1 MKRIEYALATL
12 LLLCSCQEKIDYWM
26 SDAATA
32 TMDRIVGEYALE
44 SAEWSEGRIDLNDDG
59 ISDPDFLTELSTA
72 MGGRELRHLNVDMDE
87 TFAYKVRIVWEC
99 RVAQLYVYPNWR
111 SEVWWEPYSLYEAF
125 EIEADGTFPQ
135 SLTFPGREF
144 EDDMGYK
151 KQLYVFKD
159 IVCEFKDFDVLS
171 IKAETVFYDYSSE
184 SVQRGTVTYFFKC
197 VSGKGK
203 SPVAEPVEVSEIG
216 IQERNCMKTN
226 EDRMIDFVAKSYEE
240 NRFDPKK
247 ALARSQNGSLR
258 RSLSLS
264 KRTVMLK
271 RIAGVAAAAAVGI
284 FLYLSW
290 LTSWTGYA
298 AYDIAQTFTLP
309 DSSSVTLAPGST
321 LRLQKHK
328 DKRLVQMTGKVYFN
342 VRHDDRA
349 PFRVDAGSGF
359 VKVLGTRF
367 QVDSRDPISVS
378 VVSGKVLFSAIRSG
392 EEALILTKGQ
402 SAVLDP
408 AASKPVEITPKHPN
422 PAAWATGE
430 FIYDNTPLPEV
441 LSELSE
447 YYDVTLVAFDA
458 GHSSGES
465 RRLSGEFSTSSLQ
478 EILNLIN
485 SALGTDIQIESQP
498 TR

>member
-1 MKRIEYALATL
+1 
-12 LLLCSCQEKIDYWM
+12 
-26 SDAATA
+26 
-32 TMDRIVGEYALE
+32 
-44 SAEWSEGRIDLNDDG
+44 
-59 ISDPDFLTELSTA
+59 
-72 MGGRELRHLNVDMDE
+72 
-87 TFAYKVRIVWEC
+87 
-99 RVAQLYVYPNWR
+99 
-111 SEVWWEPYSLYEAF
+111 
-125 EIEADGTFPQ
+125 
-135 SLTFPGREF
+135 
-144 EDDMGYK
+144 
-151 KQLYVFKD
+151 
-159 IVCEFKDFDVLS
+159 
-171 IKAETVFYDYSSE
+171 
-184 SVQRGTVTYFFKC
+184 
-197 VSGKGK
+197 
-203 SPVAEPVEVSEIG
+203 
-216 IQERNCMKTN
+216 MKTN

-247 ALARSQNGSLR
+247 ALARSQNDSLR

-284 FLYLSW
+284 FLYLPW
-290 LTSWTGYA
+290 LTSWTDYA

-430 FIYDNTPLPEV
+430 FIYDNTSLPEV

>member
-1 MKRIEYALATL
+1 
-12 LLLCSCQEKIDYWM
+12 
-26 SDAATA
+26 
-32 TMDRIVGEYALE
+32 
-44 SAEWSEGRIDLNDDG
+44 
-59 ISDPDFLTELSTA
+59 
-72 MGGRELRHLNVDMDE
+72 
-87 TFAYKVRIVWEC
+87 
-99 RVAQLYVYPNWR
+99 
-111 SEVWWEPYSLYEAF
+111 
-125 EIEADGTFPQ
+125 
-135 SLTFPGREF
+135 
-144 EDDMGYK
+144 
-151 KQLYVFKD
+151 
-159 IVCEFKDFDVLS
+159 
-171 IKAETVFYDYSSE
+171 
-184 SVQRGTVTYFFKC
+184 
-197 VSGKGK
+197 
-203 SPVAEPVEVSEIG
+203 
-216 IQERNCMKTN
+216 MKTN

-247 ALARSQNGSLR
+247 ALARSQNDSLR

-290 LTSWTGYA
+290 LTSWTDYA

-367 QVDSRDPISVS
+367 QVDSQDPISVS

>member
-1 MKRIEYALATL
+1 
-12 LLLCSCQEKIDYWM
+12 
-26 SDAATA
+26 
-32 TMDRIVGEYALE
+32 
-44 SAEWSEGRIDLNDDG
+44 
-59 ISDPDFLTELSTA
+59 
-72 MGGRELRHLNVDMDE
+72 
-87 TFAYKVRIVWEC
+87 
-99 RVAQLYVYPNWR
+99 
-111 SEVWWEPYSLYEAF
+111 
-125 EIEADGTFPQ
+125 
-135 SLTFPGREF
+135 
-144 EDDMGYK
+144 
-151 KQLYVFKD
+151 
-159 IVCEFKDFDVLS
+159 
-171 IKAETVFYDYSSE
+171 
-184 SVQRGTVTYFFKC
+184 
-197 VSGKGK
+197 
-203 SPVAEPVEVSEIG
+203 
-216 IQERNCMKTN
+216 MKTK

-290 LTSWTGYA
+290 LTSWTDYA

-392 EEALILTKGQ
+392 EEAMILTKGQ

>member
-1 MKRIEYALATL
+1 
-12 LLLCSCQEKIDYWM
+12 
-26 SDAATA
+26 
-32 TMDRIVGEYALE
+32 
-44 SAEWSEGRIDLNDDG
+44 
-59 ISDPDFLTELSTA
+59 
-72 MGGRELRHLNVDMDE
+72 
-87 TFAYKVRIVWEC
+87 
-99 RVAQLYVYPNWR
+99 
-111 SEVWWEPYSLYEAF
+111 
-125 EIEADGTFPQ
+125 
-135 SLTFPGREF
+135 
-144 EDDMGYK
+144 
-151 KQLYVFKD
+151 
-159 IVCEFKDFDVLS
+159 
-171 IKAETVFYDYSSE
+171 
-184 SVQRGTVTYFFKC
+184 
-197 VSGKGK
+197 
-203 SPVAEPVEVSEIG
+203 
-216 IQERNCMKTN
+216 MKTN

-247 ALARSQNGSLR
+247 ALARSQNGTLH

-290 LTSWTGYA
+290 LTSWTDYA

-447 YYDVTLVAFDA
+447 YYGVTLVAFDA

-465 RRLSGEFSTSSLQ
+465 RSLSGEFSTSSLP

>member
-1 MKRIEYALATL
+1 
-12 LLLCSCQEKIDYWM
+12 
-26 SDAATA
+26 
-32 TMDRIVGEYALE
+32 
-44 SAEWSEGRIDLNDDG
+44 
-59 ISDPDFLTELSTA
+59 
-72 MGGRELRHLNVDMDE
+72 
-87 TFAYKVRIVWEC
+87 
-99 RVAQLYVYPNWR
+99 
-111 SEVWWEPYSLYEAF
+111 
-125 EIEADGTFPQ
+125 
-135 SLTFPGREF
+135 
-144 EDDMGYK
+144 
-151 KQLYVFKD
+151 
-159 IVCEFKDFDVLS
+159 
-171 IKAETVFYDYSSE
+171 
-184 SVQRGTVTYFFKC
+184 
-197 VSGKGK
+197 
-203 SPVAEPVEVSEIG
+203 
-216 IQERNCMKTN
+216 MKTN

-284 FLYLSW
+284 FLYLPW
-290 LTSWTGYA
+290 LTSWTDYA

-367 QVDSRDPISVS
+367 QVDSRDSISVS

-402 SAVLDP
+402 SVVLDP

>member
-1 MKRIEYALATL
+1 
-12 LLLCSCQEKIDYWM
+12 
-26 SDAATA
+26 
-32 TMDRIVGEYALE
+32 
-44 SAEWSEGRIDLNDDG
+44 
-59 ISDPDFLTELSTA
+59 
-72 MGGRELRHLNVDMDE
+72 
-87 TFAYKVRIVWEC
+87 
-99 RVAQLYVYPNWR
+99 
-111 SEVWWEPYSLYEAF
+111 
-125 EIEADGTFPQ
+125 
-135 SLTFPGREF
+135 
-144 EDDMGYK
+144 
-151 KQLYVFKD
+151 
-159 IVCEFKDFDVLS
+159 
-171 IKAETVFYDYSSE
+171 
-184 SVQRGTVTYFFKC
+184 
-197 VSGKGK
+197 
-203 SPVAEPVEVSEIG
+203 
-216 IQERNCMKTN
+216 MKTN

-290 LTSWTGYA
+290 LTSWTDYA

-349 PFRVDAGSGF
+349 PFRVDAGSGS

-465 RRLSGEFSTSSLQ
+465 RSLSGEFSTSSLQ

>member
-1 MKRIEYALATL
+1 
-12 LLLCSCQEKIDYWM
+12 
-26 SDAATA
+26 
-32 TMDRIVGEYALE
+32 
-44 SAEWSEGRIDLNDDG
+44 
-59 ISDPDFLTELSTA
+59 
-72 MGGRELRHLNVDMDE
+72 
-87 TFAYKVRIVWEC
+87 
-99 RVAQLYVYPNWR
+99 
-111 SEVWWEPYSLYEAF
+111 
-125 EIEADGTFPQ
+125 
-135 SLTFPGREF
+135 
-144 EDDMGYK
+144 
-151 KQLYVFKD
+151 
-159 IVCEFKDFDVLS
+159 
-171 IKAETVFYDYSSE
+171 
-184 SVQRGTVTYFFKC
+184 
-197 VSGKGK
+197 
-203 SPVAEPVEVSEIG
+203 
-216 IQERNCMKTN
+216 MKTN

-247 ALARSQNGSLR
+247 ALARSQNDSLR

-349 PFRVDAGSGF
+349 PFRVNAGSGF

-392 EEALILTKGQ
+392 EKALILTKGQ

>member
-1 MKRIEYALATL
+1 
-12 LLLCSCQEKIDYWM
+12 
-26 SDAATA
+26 
-32 TMDRIVGEYALE
+32 
-44 SAEWSEGRIDLNDDG
+44 
-59 ISDPDFLTELSTA
+59 
-72 MGGRELRHLNVDMDE
+72 
-87 TFAYKVRIVWEC
+87 
-99 RVAQLYVYPNWR
+99 
-111 SEVWWEPYSLYEAF
+111 
-125 EIEADGTFPQ
+125 
-135 SLTFPGREF
+135 
-144 EDDMGYK
+144 
-151 KQLYVFKD
+151 
-159 IVCEFKDFDVLS
+159 
-171 IKAETVFYDYSSE
+171 
-184 SVQRGTVTYFFKC
+184 
-197 VSGKGK
+197 
-203 SPVAEPVEVSEIG
+203 
-216 IQERNCMKTN
+216 MKTN

-349 PFRVDAGSGF
+349 PFRVNAGSGF

-392 EEALILTKGQ
+392 EKALILTKGQ

-485 SALGTDIQIESQP
+485 SALGTYIQIESQP

>member
-1 MKRIEYALATL
+1 
-12 LLLCSCQEKIDYWM
+12 
-26 SDAATA
+26 
-32 TMDRIVGEYALE
+32 
-44 SAEWSEGRIDLNDDG
+44 
-59 ISDPDFLTELSTA
+59 
-72 MGGRELRHLNVDMDE
+72 
-87 TFAYKVRIVWEC
+87 
-99 RVAQLYVYPNWR
+99 
-111 SEVWWEPYSLYEAF
+111 
-125 EIEADGTFPQ
+125 
-135 SLTFPGREF
+135 
-144 EDDMGYK
+144 
-151 KQLYVFKD
+151 
-159 IVCEFKDFDVLS
+159 
-171 IKAETVFYDYSSE
+171 
-184 SVQRGTVTYFFKC
+184 
-197 VSGKGK
+197 
-203 SPVAEPVEVSEIG
+203 
-216 IQERNCMKTN
+216 MKTN
-226 EDRMIDFVAKSYEE
+226 EDKMIDFVAKSYEE

-290 LTSWTGYA
+290 LTQWTGYA

>member
-1 MKRIEYALATL
+1 
-12 LLLCSCQEKIDYWM
+12 
-26 SDAATA
+26 
-32 TMDRIVGEYALE
+32 
-44 SAEWSEGRIDLNDDG
+44 
-59 ISDPDFLTELSTA
+59 
-72 MGGRELRHLNVDMDE
+72 
-87 TFAYKVRIVWEC
+87 
-99 RVAQLYVYPNWR
+99 
-111 SEVWWEPYSLYEAF
+111 
-125 EIEADGTFPQ
+125 
-135 SLTFPGREF
+135 
-144 EDDMGYK
+144 
-151 KQLYVFKD
+151 
-159 IVCEFKDFDVLS
+159 
-171 IKAETVFYDYSSE
+171 
-184 SVQRGTVTYFFKC
+184 
-197 VSGKGK
+197 
-203 SPVAEPVEVSEIG
+203 
-216 IQERNCMKTN
+216 MKTN

-271 RIAGVAAAAAVGI
+271 RIAGVATAAAVGI
-284 FLYLSW
+284 FLYLPW
-290 LTSWTGYA
+290 LTSWTDYA

-441 LSELSE
+441 LSDLSE

>member
-1 MKRIEYALATL
+1 
-12 LLLCSCQEKIDYWM
+12 
-26 SDAATA
+26 
-32 TMDRIVGEYALE
+32 
-44 SAEWSEGRIDLNDDG
+44 
-59 ISDPDFLTELSTA
+59 
-72 MGGRELRHLNVDMDE
+72 
-87 TFAYKVRIVWEC
+87 
-99 RVAQLYVYPNWR
+99 
-111 SEVWWEPYSLYEAF
+111 
-125 EIEADGTFPQ
+125 
-135 SLTFPGREF
+135 
-144 EDDMGYK
+144 
-151 KQLYVFKD
+151 
-159 IVCEFKDFDVLS
+159 
-171 IKAETVFYDYSSE
+171 
-184 SVQRGTVTYFFKC
+184 
-197 VSGKGK
+197 
-203 SPVAEPVEVSEIG
+203 
-216 IQERNCMKTN
+216 MKTN

-290 LTSWTGYA
+290 LTSWTDYA

-465 RRLSGEFSTSSLQ
+465 RSLSGEFSTSSLP

-498 TR
+498 IR

>member
-1 MKRIEYALATL
+1 
-12 LLLCSCQEKIDYWM
+12 
-26 SDAATA
+26 
-32 TMDRIVGEYALE
+32 
-44 SAEWSEGRIDLNDDG
+44 
-59 ISDPDFLTELSTA
+59 
-72 MGGRELRHLNVDMDE
+72 
-87 TFAYKVRIVWEC
+87 
-99 RVAQLYVYPNWR
+99 
-111 SEVWWEPYSLYEAF
+111 
-125 EIEADGTFPQ
+125 
-135 SLTFPGREF
+135 
-144 EDDMGYK
+144 
-151 KQLYVFKD
+151 
-159 IVCEFKDFDVLS
+159 
-171 IKAETVFYDYSSE
+171 
-184 SVQRGTVTYFFKC
+184 
-197 VSGKGK
+197 
-203 SPVAEPVEVSEIG
+203 
-216 IQERNCMKTN
+216 MKTN

-271 RIAGVAAAAAVGI
+271 RIIGIAAAVIVGI
-284 FLYLSW
+284 FLYTSW
-290 LTSWTGYA
+290 RTSWTDYM
-298 AYDIAQTFTLP
+298 AYDIPQTFTLP
-309 DSSSVTLAPGST
+309 DSSSVTLAPGAT
-321 LRLQKHK
+321 LRLQRHK
-328 DKRLVQMTGKVYFN
+328 DNRLVQMTGKVYFN

-465 RRLSGEFSTSSLQ
+465 RSLSGEFSTSSLP

-485 SALGTDIQIESQP
+485 SALGSDIQIESQP
-498 TR
+498 MR

>member
-1 MKRIEYALATL
+1 
-12 LLLCSCQEKIDYWM
+12 
-26 SDAATA
+26 
-32 TMDRIVGEYALE
+32 
-44 SAEWSEGRIDLNDDG
+44 
-59 ISDPDFLTELSTA
+59 
-72 MGGRELRHLNVDMDE
+72 
-87 TFAYKVRIVWEC
+87 
-99 RVAQLYVYPNWR
+99 
-111 SEVWWEPYSLYEAF
+111 
-125 EIEADGTFPQ
+125 
-135 SLTFPGREF
+135 
-144 EDDMGYK
+144 
-151 KQLYVFKD
+151 
-159 IVCEFKDFDVLS
+159 
-171 IKAETVFYDYSSE
+171 
-184 SVQRGTVTYFFKC
+184 
-197 VSGKGK
+197 
-203 SPVAEPVEVSEIG
+203 
-216 IQERNCMKTN
+216 MKTN

-290 LTSWTGYA
+290 LTSWTDYA

-342 VRHDDRA
+342 VRHDYRA

-392 EEALILTKGQ
+392 EEAMILTKGQ

>member
-1 MKRIEYALATL
+1 
-12 LLLCSCQEKIDYWM
+12 
-26 SDAATA
+26 
-32 TMDRIVGEYALE
+32 
-44 SAEWSEGRIDLNDDG
+44 
-59 ISDPDFLTELSTA
+59 
-72 MGGRELRHLNVDMDE
+72 
-87 TFAYKVRIVWEC
+87 
-99 RVAQLYVYPNWR
+99 
-111 SEVWWEPYSLYEAF
+111 
-125 EIEADGTFPQ
+125 
-135 SLTFPGREF
+135 
-144 EDDMGYK
+144 
-151 KQLYVFKD
+151 
-159 IVCEFKDFDVLS
+159 
-171 IKAETVFYDYSSE
+171 
-184 SVQRGTVTYFFKC
+184 
-197 VSGKGK
+197 
-203 SPVAEPVEVSEIG
+203 
-216 IQERNCMKTN
+216 MKTN

-258 RSLSLS
+258 RPLSLS

-271 RIAGVAAAAAVGI
+271 RIAGVASAAAGGI
-284 FLYLSW
+284 LLYLSW
-290 LTSWTGYA
+290 LTSWTDYA

>member
-1 MKRIEYALATL
+1 
-12 LLLCSCQEKIDYWM
+12 
-26 SDAATA
+26 
-32 TMDRIVGEYALE
+32 
-44 SAEWSEGRIDLNDDG
+44 
-59 ISDPDFLTELSTA
+59 
-72 MGGRELRHLNVDMDE
+72 
-87 TFAYKVRIVWEC
+87 
-99 RVAQLYVYPNWR
+99 
-111 SEVWWEPYSLYEAF
+111 
-125 EIEADGTFPQ
+125 
-135 SLTFPGREF
+135 
-144 EDDMGYK
+144 
-151 KQLYVFKD
+151 
-159 IVCEFKDFDVLS
+159 
-171 IKAETVFYDYSSE
+171 
-184 SVQRGTVTYFFKC
+184 
-197 VSGKGK
+197 
-203 SPVAEPVEVSEIG
+203 
-216 IQERNCMKTN
+216 MKTN

-271 RIAGVAAAAAVGI
+271 RIAGVATAAAVGI

-465 RRLSGEFSTSSLQ
+465 RSLSGEFSTSSLQ

-485 SALGTDIQIESQP
+485 SALGTDIQIES
-498 TR
+498 

>member
-1 MKRIEYALATL
+1 
-12 LLLCSCQEKIDYWM
+12 
-26 SDAATA
+26 
-32 TMDRIVGEYALE
+32 
-44 SAEWSEGRIDLNDDG
+44 
-59 ISDPDFLTELSTA
+59 
-72 MGGRELRHLNVDMDE
+72 
-87 TFAYKVRIVWEC
+87 
-99 RVAQLYVYPNWR
+99 
-111 SEVWWEPYSLYEAF
+111 
-125 EIEADGTFPQ
+125 
-135 SLTFPGREF
+135 
-144 EDDMGYK
+144 
-151 KQLYVFKD
+151 
-159 IVCEFKDFDVLS
+159 
-171 IKAETVFYDYSSE
+171 
-184 SVQRGTVTYFFKC
+184 
-197 VSGKGK
+197 
-203 SPVAEPVEVSEIG
+203 
-216 IQERNCMKTN
+216 MKTN

-290 LTSWTGYA
+290 LTQWTGYA

-328 DKRLVQMTGKVYFN
+328 DKRLLQMTGKVYFN

-430 FIYDNTPLPEV
+430 FIYNNTPLPEV

>member
-1 MKRIEYALATL
+1 
-12 LLLCSCQEKIDYWM
+12 
-26 SDAATA
+26 
-32 TMDRIVGEYALE
+32 
-44 SAEWSEGRIDLNDDG
+44 
-59 ISDPDFLTELSTA
+59 
-72 MGGRELRHLNVDMDE
+72 
-87 TFAYKVRIVWEC
+87 
-99 RVAQLYVYPNWR
+99 
-111 SEVWWEPYSLYEAF
+111 
-125 EIEADGTFPQ
+125 
-135 SLTFPGREF
+135 
-144 EDDMGYK
+144 
-151 KQLYVFKD
+151 
-159 IVCEFKDFDVLS
+159 
-171 IKAETVFYDYSSE
+171 
-184 SVQRGTVTYFFKC
+184 
-197 VSGKGK
+197 
-203 SPVAEPVEVSEIG
+203 
-216 IQERNCMKTN
+216 MKTN

-290 LTSWTGYA
+290 LTSWTEYA

>member
-1 MKRIEYALATL
+1 
-12 LLLCSCQEKIDYWM
+12 
-26 SDAATA
+26 
-32 TMDRIVGEYALE
+32 
-44 SAEWSEGRIDLNDDG
+44 
-59 ISDPDFLTELSTA
+59 
-72 MGGRELRHLNVDMDE
+72 
-87 TFAYKVRIVWEC
+87 
-99 RVAQLYVYPNWR
+99 
-111 SEVWWEPYSLYEAF
+111 
-125 EIEADGTFPQ
+125 
-135 SLTFPGREF
+135 
-144 EDDMGYK
+144 
-151 KQLYVFKD
+151 
-159 IVCEFKDFDVLS
+159 
-171 IKAETVFYDYSSE
+171 
-184 SVQRGTVTYFFKC
+184 
-197 VSGKGK
+197 
-203 SPVAEPVEVSEIG
+203 
-216 IQERNCMKTN
+216 MKTN

-290 LTSWTGYA
+290 LTSWIDYA

-392 EEALILTKGQ
+392 EEAMILTKGQ

-465 RRLSGEFSTSSLQ
+465 RSLSGEFSTSSLP

-485 SALGTDIQIESQP
+485 SALGSDIQIESQP
-498 TR
+498 MR

>member
-1 MKRIEYALATL
+1 
-12 LLLCSCQEKIDYWM
+12 
-26 SDAATA
+26 
-32 TMDRIVGEYALE
+32 
-44 SAEWSEGRIDLNDDG
+44 
-59 ISDPDFLTELSTA
+59 
-72 MGGRELRHLNVDMDE
+72 
-87 TFAYKVRIVWEC
+87 
-99 RVAQLYVYPNWR
+99 
-111 SEVWWEPYSLYEAF
+111 
-125 EIEADGTFPQ
+125 
-135 SLTFPGREF
+135 
-144 EDDMGYK
+144 
-151 KQLYVFKD
+151 
-159 IVCEFKDFDVLS
+159 
-171 IKAETVFYDYSSE
+171 
-184 SVQRGTVTYFFKC
+184 
-197 VSGKGK
+197 
-203 SPVAEPVEVSEIG
+203 
-216 IQERNCMKTN
+216 MKTN

-247 ALARSQNGSLR
+247 ALARSQNDSLR

-290 LTSWTGYA
+290 LTSWTDYA

-328 DKRLVQMTGKVYFN
+328 DKRLVQMTGNVYFN

>member
-1 MKRIEYALATL
+1 
-12 LLLCSCQEKIDYWM
+12 
-26 SDAATA
+26 
-32 TMDRIVGEYALE
+32 
-44 SAEWSEGRIDLNDDG
+44 
-59 ISDPDFLTELSTA
+59 
-72 MGGRELRHLNVDMDE
+72 
-87 TFAYKVRIVWEC
+87 
-99 RVAQLYVYPNWR
+99 
-111 SEVWWEPYSLYEAF
+111 
-125 EIEADGTFPQ
+125 
-135 SLTFPGREF
+135 
-144 EDDMGYK
+144 
-151 KQLYVFKD
+151 
-159 IVCEFKDFDVLS
+159 
-171 IKAETVFYDYSSE
+171 
-184 SVQRGTVTYFFKC
+184 
-197 VSGKGK
+197 
-203 SPVAEPVEVSEIG
+203 
-216 IQERNCMKTN
+216 MKTN

-271 RIAGVAAAAAVGI
+271 SIAGVAAAAAVGI

-290 LTSWTGYA
+290 LTSWTDYA

-321 LRLQKHK
+321 LSLQKHK

-378 VVSGKVLFSAIRSG
+378 VFSGKVLFSAIRSG

-465 RRLSGEFSTSSLQ
+465 RSLSGEFSTSSLQ

>member
-1 MKRIEYALATL
+1 
-12 LLLCSCQEKIDYWM
+12 
-26 SDAATA
+26 
-32 TMDRIVGEYALE
+32 
-44 SAEWSEGRIDLNDDG
+44 
-59 ISDPDFLTELSTA
+59 
-72 MGGRELRHLNVDMDE
+72 
-87 TFAYKVRIVWEC
+87 
-99 RVAQLYVYPNWR
+99 
-111 SEVWWEPYSLYEAF
+111 
-125 EIEADGTFPQ
+125 
-135 SLTFPGREF
+135 
-144 EDDMGYK
+144 
-151 KQLYVFKD
+151 
-159 IVCEFKDFDVLS
+159 
-171 IKAETVFYDYSSE
+171 
-184 SVQRGTVTYFFKC
+184 
-197 VSGKGK
+197 
-203 SPVAEPVEVSEIG
+203 
-216 IQERNCMKTN
+216 MKTN

-290 LTSWTGYA
+290 LTQWTGYA

-392 EEALILTKGQ
+392 EKALILTKGQ

-408 AASKPVEITPKHPN
+408 AASRPVEITPKHPN

-465 RRLSGEFSTSSLQ
+465 RSLSGEFSTSSLQ

>member
-1 MKRIEYALATL
+1 
-12 LLLCSCQEKIDYWM
+12 
-26 SDAATA
+26 
-32 TMDRIVGEYALE
+32 
-44 SAEWSEGRIDLNDDG
+44 
-59 ISDPDFLTELSTA
+59 
-72 MGGRELRHLNVDMDE
+72 
-87 TFAYKVRIVWEC
+87 
-99 RVAQLYVYPNWR
+99 
-111 SEVWWEPYSLYEAF
+111 
-125 EIEADGTFPQ
+125 
-135 SLTFPGREF
+135 
-144 EDDMGYK
+144 
-151 KQLYVFKD
+151 
-159 IVCEFKDFDVLS
+159 
-171 IKAETVFYDYSSE
+171 
-184 SVQRGTVTYFFKC
+184 
-197 VSGKGK
+197 
-203 SPVAEPVEVSEIG
+203 
-216 IQERNCMKTN
+216 MKTN

-247 ALARSQNGSLR
+247 ALARSQNGSLH

-271 RIAGVAAAAAVGI
+271 RIAGVAAVAAVGI

-290 LTSWTGYA
+290 LTSWTDYA

>member
-1 MKRIEYALATL
+1 
-12 LLLCSCQEKIDYWM
+12 
-26 SDAATA
+26 
-32 TMDRIVGEYALE
+32 
-44 SAEWSEGRIDLNDDG
+44 
-59 ISDPDFLTELSTA
+59 
-72 MGGRELRHLNVDMDE
+72 
-87 TFAYKVRIVWEC
+87 
-99 RVAQLYVYPNWR
+99 
-111 SEVWWEPYSLYEAF
+111 
-125 EIEADGTFPQ
+125 
-135 SLTFPGREF
+135 
-144 EDDMGYK
+144 
-151 KQLYVFKD
+151 
-159 IVCEFKDFDVLS
+159 
-171 IKAETVFYDYSSE
+171 
-184 SVQRGTVTYFFKC
+184 
-197 VSGKGK
+197 
-203 SPVAEPVEVSEIG
+203 
-216 IQERNCMKTN
+216 
-226 EDRMIDFVAKSYEE
+226 MIDFVAKSYEE

-247 ALARSQNGSLR
+247 ALARSQNGSLH

-271 RIAGVAAAAAVGI
+271 RIIGIAAAVIVGI
-284 FLYLSW
+284 FLYTSW
-290 LTSWTGYA
+290 RTSWTDYM
-298 AYDIAQTFTLP
+298 AYDIPQTFTLP
-309 DSSSVTLAPGST
+309 DSSSVTLAPGAT
-321 LRLQKHK
+321 LRLQRHK
-328 DKRLVQMTGKVYFN
+328 DNRLVQMTGKVYFN

-349 PFRVDAGSGF
+349 PFRVDAGTGF

-367 QVDSRDPISVS
+367 QVDALDSTSVS
-378 VVSGKVLFSAIRSG
+378 VVSGKVLFTDSRSDG
-392 EEALILTKGQ
+392 EGLILTKGQ

-447 YYDVTLVAFDA
+447 YYGVTLVAFDA

>member
-1 MKRIEYALATL
+1 
-12 LLLCSCQEKIDYWM
+12 
-26 SDAATA
+26 
-32 TMDRIVGEYALE
+32 
-44 SAEWSEGRIDLNDDG
+44 
-59 ISDPDFLTELSTA
+59 
-72 MGGRELRHLNVDMDE
+72 
-87 TFAYKVRIVWEC
+87 
-99 RVAQLYVYPNWR
+99 
-111 SEVWWEPYSLYEAF
+111 
-125 EIEADGTFPQ
+125 
-135 SLTFPGREF
+135 
-144 EDDMGYK
+144 
-151 KQLYVFKD
+151 
-159 IVCEFKDFDVLS
+159 
-171 IKAETVFYDYSSE
+171 
-184 SVQRGTVTYFFKC
+184 
-197 VSGKGK
+197 
-203 SPVAEPVEVSEIG
+203 
-216 IQERNCMKTN
+216 MKTN

-247 ALARSQNGSLR
+247 ALARSQNGTLH

-349 PFRVDAGSGF
+349 PFRVDAGTGF

-465 RRLSGEFSTSSLQ
+465 RSLSGEFSTSSLP

-498 TR
+498 MR

>member
-1 MKRIEYALATL
+1 
-12 LLLCSCQEKIDYWM
+12 
-26 SDAATA
+26 
-32 TMDRIVGEYALE
+32 
-44 SAEWSEGRIDLNDDG
+44 
-59 ISDPDFLTELSTA
+59 
-72 MGGRELRHLNVDMDE
+72 
-87 TFAYKVRIVWEC
+87 
-99 RVAQLYVYPNWR
+99 
-111 SEVWWEPYSLYEAF
+111 
-125 EIEADGTFPQ
+125 
-135 SLTFPGREF
+135 
-144 EDDMGYK
+144 
-151 KQLYVFKD
+151 
-159 IVCEFKDFDVLS
+159 
-171 IKAETVFYDYSSE
+171 
-184 SVQRGTVTYFFKC
+184 
-197 VSGKGK
+197 
-203 SPVAEPVEVSEIG
+203 
-216 IQERNCMKTN
+216 MKTN

-247 ALARSQNGSLR
+247 ALARSQNDSLR

-378 VVSGKVLFSAIRSG
+378 VVSGKVLFSAIMSG

-422 PAAWATGE
+422 PAAWATSE

>member
-1 MKRIEYALATL
+1 
-12 LLLCSCQEKIDYWM
+12 
-26 SDAATA
+26 
-32 TMDRIVGEYALE
+32 
-44 SAEWSEGRIDLNDDG
+44 
-59 ISDPDFLTELSTA
+59 
-72 MGGRELRHLNVDMDE
+72 
-87 TFAYKVRIVWEC
+87 
-99 RVAQLYVYPNWR
+99 
-111 SEVWWEPYSLYEAF
+111 
-125 EIEADGTFPQ
+125 
-135 SLTFPGREF
+135 
-144 EDDMGYK
+144 
-151 KQLYVFKD
+151 
-159 IVCEFKDFDVLS
+159 
-171 IKAETVFYDYSSE
+171 
-184 SVQRGTVTYFFKC
+184 
-197 VSGKGK
+197 
-203 SPVAEPVEVSEIG
+203 
-216 IQERNCMKTN
+216 MKTN

-321 LRLQKHK
+321 LSLQKHK

>member
-1 MKRIEYALATL
+1 
-12 LLLCSCQEKIDYWM
+12 
-26 SDAATA
+26 
-32 TMDRIVGEYALE
+32 
-44 SAEWSEGRIDLNDDG
+44 
-59 ISDPDFLTELSTA
+59 
-72 MGGRELRHLNVDMDE
+72 
-87 TFAYKVRIVWEC
+87 
-99 RVAQLYVYPNWR
+99 
-111 SEVWWEPYSLYEAF
+111 
-125 EIEADGTFPQ
+125 
-135 SLTFPGREF
+135 
-144 EDDMGYK
+144 
-151 KQLYVFKD
+151 
-159 IVCEFKDFDVLS
+159 
-171 IKAETVFYDYSSE
+171 
-184 SVQRGTVTYFFKC
+184 
-197 VSGKGK
+197 
-203 SPVAEPVEVSEIG
+203 
-216 IQERNCMKTN
+216 MKTN

-290 LTSWTGYA
+290 LTSWTDYA

-367 QVDSRDPISVS
+367 QVDSRDPICVS

>member
-1 MKRIEYALATL
+1 
-12 LLLCSCQEKIDYWM
+12 
-26 SDAATA
+26 
-32 TMDRIVGEYALE
+32 
-44 SAEWSEGRIDLNDDG
+44 
-59 ISDPDFLTELSTA
+59 
-72 MGGRELRHLNVDMDE
+72 
-87 TFAYKVRIVWEC
+87 
-99 RVAQLYVYPNWR
+99 
-111 SEVWWEPYSLYEAF
+111 
-125 EIEADGTFPQ
+125 
-135 SLTFPGREF
+135 
-144 EDDMGYK
+144 
-151 KQLYVFKD
+151 
-159 IVCEFKDFDVLS
+159 
-171 IKAETVFYDYSSE
+171 
-184 SVQRGTVTYFFKC
+184 
-197 VSGKGK
+197 
-203 SPVAEPVEVSEIG
+203 
-216 IQERNCMKTN
+216 
-226 EDRMIDFVAKSYEE
+226 MIDFVAKSYEE

-271 RIAGVAAAAAVGI
+271 RIAGVATAAAVGI
-284 FLYLSW
+284 FLYLPW

-465 RRLSGEFSTSSLQ
+465 RRLSGEFSTSSLH

>member
-1 MKRIEYALATL
+1 MIVMKN
-12 LLLCSCQEKIDYWM
+12 K
-26 SDAATA
+26 
-32 TMDRIVGEYALE
+32 
-44 SAEWSEGRIDLNDDG
+44 
-59 ISDPDFLTELSTA
+59 
-72 MGGRELRHLNVDMDE
+72 
-87 TFAYKVRIVWEC
+87 
-99 RVAQLYVYPNWR
+99 
-111 SEVWWEPYSLYEAF
+111 
-125 EIEADGTFPQ
+125 
-135 SLTFPGREF
+135 
-144 EDDMGYK
+144 
-151 KQLYVFKD
+151 
-159 IVCEFKDFDVLS
+159 
-171 IKAETVFYDYSSE
+171 
-184 SVQRGTVTYFFKC
+184 
-197 VSGKGK
+197 
-203 SPVAEPVEVSEIG
+203 
-216 IQERNCMKTN
+216 
-226 EDRMIDFVAKSYEE
+226 EDRMLDFVAKSYEE
-240 NRFDPKK
+240 NRFDPRK

-290 LTSWTGYA
+290 LTSWTDYA

-321 LRLQKHK
+321 LSLQKHK

-465 RRLSGEFSTSSLQ
+465 RSLSGEFSTSSLQ

>member
-1 MKRIEYALATL
+1 
-12 LLLCSCQEKIDYWM
+12 
-26 SDAATA
+26 
-32 TMDRIVGEYALE
+32 
-44 SAEWSEGRIDLNDDG
+44 
-59 ISDPDFLTELSTA
+59 
-72 MGGRELRHLNVDMDE
+72 
-87 TFAYKVRIVWEC
+87 
-99 RVAQLYVYPNWR
+99 
-111 SEVWWEPYSLYEAF
+111 
-125 EIEADGTFPQ
+125 
-135 SLTFPGREF
+135 
-144 EDDMGYK
+144 
-151 KQLYVFKD
+151 
-159 IVCEFKDFDVLS
+159 
-171 IKAETVFYDYSSE
+171 
-184 SVQRGTVTYFFKC
+184 
-197 VSGKGK
+197 
-203 SPVAEPVEVSEIG
+203 
-216 IQERNCMKTN
+216 MKTK

-271 RIAGVAAAAAVGI
+271 RIIGIAAAVIVGI
-284 FLYLSW
+284 FLYTSW
-290 LTSWTGYA
+290 RTSWTDYM
-298 AYDIAQTFTLP
+298 AYDIPQTFTLP
-309 DSSSVTLAPGST
+309 DSSSVTLAPGAT
-321 LRLQKHK
+321 LRLQRHK
-328 DKRLVQMTGKVYFN
+328 DNRLVQMTGKVYFN

-465 RRLSGEFSTSSLQ
+465 RSLSGEFSTSSLP

-498 TR
+498 VR

>member
-1 MKRIEYALATL
+1 
-12 LLLCSCQEKIDYWM
+12 
-26 SDAATA
+26 
-32 TMDRIVGEYALE
+32 
-44 SAEWSEGRIDLNDDG
+44 
-59 ISDPDFLTELSTA
+59 
-72 MGGRELRHLNVDMDE
+72 
-87 TFAYKVRIVWEC
+87 
-99 RVAQLYVYPNWR
+99 
-111 SEVWWEPYSLYEAF
+111 
-125 EIEADGTFPQ
+125 
-135 SLTFPGREF
+135 
-144 EDDMGYK
+144 
-151 KQLYVFKD
+151 
-159 IVCEFKDFDVLS
+159 
-171 IKAETVFYDYSSE
+171 
-184 SVQRGTVTYFFKC
+184 
-197 VSGKGK
+197 
-203 SPVAEPVEVSEIG
+203 
-216 IQERNCMKTN
+216 MKTN

-290 LTSWTGYA
+290 LTSWTDYA
-298 AYDIAQTFTLP
+298 TYDIAQTFTLP

-465 RRLSGEFSTSSLQ
+465 RSLSGEFSTSSLQ

>member
-1 MKRIEYALATL
+1 
-12 LLLCSCQEKIDYWM
+12 
-26 SDAATA
+26 
-32 TMDRIVGEYALE
+32 
-44 SAEWSEGRIDLNDDG
+44 
-59 ISDPDFLTELSTA
+59 
-72 MGGRELRHLNVDMDE
+72 
-87 TFAYKVRIVWEC
+87 
-99 RVAQLYVYPNWR
+99 
-111 SEVWWEPYSLYEAF
+111 
-125 EIEADGTFPQ
+125 
-135 SLTFPGREF
+135 
-144 EDDMGYK
+144 
-151 KQLYVFKD
+151 
-159 IVCEFKDFDVLS
+159 
-171 IKAETVFYDYSSE
+171 
-184 SVQRGTVTYFFKC
+184 
-197 VSGKGK
+197 
-203 SPVAEPVEVSEIG
+203 
-216 IQERNCMKTN
+216 MKTN

-349 PFRVDAGSGF
+349 PFRVNAGSGF

-367 QVDSRDPISVS
+367 QVDSRDPICVS

>member
-1 MKRIEYALATL
+1 
-12 LLLCSCQEKIDYWM
+12 
-26 SDAATA
+26 
-32 TMDRIVGEYALE
+32 
-44 SAEWSEGRIDLNDDG
+44 
-59 ISDPDFLTELSTA
+59 
-72 MGGRELRHLNVDMDE
+72 
-87 TFAYKVRIVWEC
+87 
-99 RVAQLYVYPNWR
+99 
-111 SEVWWEPYSLYEAF
+111 
-125 EIEADGTFPQ
+125 
-135 SLTFPGREF
+135 
-144 EDDMGYK
+144 
-151 KQLYVFKD
+151 
-159 IVCEFKDFDVLS
+159 
-171 IKAETVFYDYSSE
+171 
-184 SVQRGTVTYFFKC
+184 
-197 VSGKGK
+197 
-203 SPVAEPVEVSEIG
+203 
-216 IQERNCMKTN
+216 MKTN

-247 ALARSQNGSLR
+247 ALARSQNDSLR

-290 LTSWTGYA
+290 LTSWTDYA

-408 AASKPVEITPKHPN
+408 AASKPVEITLKHPN

-465 RRLSGEFSTSSLQ
+465 RSLSGEFSTSSLQ

>member
-1 MKRIEYALATL
+1 
-12 LLLCSCQEKIDYWM
+12 
-26 SDAATA
+26 
-32 TMDRIVGEYALE
+32 
-44 SAEWSEGRIDLNDDG
+44 
-59 ISDPDFLTELSTA
+59 
-72 MGGRELRHLNVDMDE
+72 
-87 TFAYKVRIVWEC
+87 
-99 RVAQLYVYPNWR
+99 
-111 SEVWWEPYSLYEAF
+111 
-125 EIEADGTFPQ
+125 
-135 SLTFPGREF
+135 
-144 EDDMGYK
+144 
-151 KQLYVFKD
+151 
-159 IVCEFKDFDVLS
+159 
-171 IKAETVFYDYSSE
+171 
-184 SVQRGTVTYFFKC
+184 
-197 VSGKGK
+197 
-203 SPVAEPVEVSEIG
+203 
-216 IQERNCMKTN
+216 
-226 EDRMIDFVAKSYEE
+226 MIDFVAKSYEE
-240 NRFDPKK
+240 NRFDPDKV
-247 ALARSQNGSLR
+247 LRSVAERSSVAEPVEAHRRSKFFGRVSAHGHFGKLSDRNLSLR
-258 RSLSLS
+258 HIVTSVVS
-264 KRTVMLK
+264 
-271 RIAGVAAAAAVGI
+271 VAAAALVGI
-284 FLYLSW
+284 FLYTSW
-290 LTSWTGYA
+290 RTSWTSYT

-309 DSSSVTLAPGST
+309 DSSSVTLAPGAT
-321 LRLQKHK
+321 LRLQRHK
-328 DKRLVQMTGKVYFN
+328 DNRLVQMTGKVYFN

-465 RRLSGEFSTSSLQ
+465 RSLSGEFSTSSLP

-485 SALGTDIQIESQP
+485 SALGSDIQIESQP
-498 TR
+498 VR

>member
-1 MKRIEYALATL
+1 
-12 LLLCSCQEKIDYWM
+12 
-26 SDAATA
+26 
-32 TMDRIVGEYALE
+32 
-44 SAEWSEGRIDLNDDG
+44 
-59 ISDPDFLTELSTA
+59 
-72 MGGRELRHLNVDMDE
+72 
-87 TFAYKVRIVWEC
+87 
-99 RVAQLYVYPNWR
+99 
-111 SEVWWEPYSLYEAF
+111 
-125 EIEADGTFPQ
+125 
-135 SLTFPGREF
+135 
-144 EDDMGYK
+144 
-151 KQLYVFKD
+151 
-159 IVCEFKDFDVLS
+159 
-171 IKAETVFYDYSSE
+171 
-184 SVQRGTVTYFFKC
+184 
-197 VSGKGK
+197 
-203 SPVAEPVEVSEIG
+203 
-216 IQERNCMKTN
+216 MKTN

-240 NRFDPKK
+240 NCFDPKK

-271 RIAGVAAAAAVGI
+271 RIVGVAAAAAVGI

-290 LTSWTGYA
+290 LTSWTDYA

-309 DSSSVTLAPGST
+309 DSSFVTLAPGST

>member
-1 MKRIEYALATL
+1 
-12 LLLCSCQEKIDYWM
+12 
-26 SDAATA
+26 
-32 TMDRIVGEYALE
+32 
-44 SAEWSEGRIDLNDDG
+44 
-59 ISDPDFLTELSTA
+59 
-72 MGGRELRHLNVDMDE
+72 
-87 TFAYKVRIVWEC
+87 
-99 RVAQLYVYPNWR
+99 
-111 SEVWWEPYSLYEAF
+111 
-125 EIEADGTFPQ
+125 
-135 SLTFPGREF
+135 
-144 EDDMGYK
+144 
-151 KQLYVFKD
+151 
-159 IVCEFKDFDVLS
+159 
-171 IKAETVFYDYSSE
+171 
-184 SVQRGTVTYFFKC
+184 
-197 VSGKGK
+197 
-203 SPVAEPVEVSEIG
+203 
-216 IQERNCMKTN
+216 MKTN

-328 DKRLVQMTGKVYFN
+328 DKRLVQMIGKVYFN

-465 RRLSGEFSTSSLQ
+465 RSLSGEFSTSSLP

>member
-1 MKRIEYALATL
+1 
-12 LLLCSCQEKIDYWM
+12 
-26 SDAATA
+26 
-32 TMDRIVGEYALE
+32 
-44 SAEWSEGRIDLNDDG
+44 
-59 ISDPDFLTELSTA
+59 
-72 MGGRELRHLNVDMDE
+72 
-87 TFAYKVRIVWEC
+87 
-99 RVAQLYVYPNWR
+99 
-111 SEVWWEPYSLYEAF
+111 
-125 EIEADGTFPQ
+125 
-135 SLTFPGREF
+135 
-144 EDDMGYK
+144 
-151 KQLYVFKD
+151 
-159 IVCEFKDFDVLS
+159 
-171 IKAETVFYDYSSE
+171 
-184 SVQRGTVTYFFKC
+184 
-197 VSGKGK
+197 
-203 SPVAEPVEVSEIG
+203 
-216 IQERNCMKTN
+216 MKTN

-271 RIAGVAAAAAVGI
+271 SIAGVAAAAAVGI

-290 LTSWTGYA
+290 LTSWTDYA

>member
-1 MKRIEYALATL
+1 
-12 LLLCSCQEKIDYWM
+12 
-26 SDAATA
+26 
-32 TMDRIVGEYALE
+32 
-44 SAEWSEGRIDLNDDG
+44 
-59 ISDPDFLTELSTA
+59 
-72 MGGRELRHLNVDMDE
+72 
-87 TFAYKVRIVWEC
+87 
-99 RVAQLYVYPNWR
+99 
-111 SEVWWEPYSLYEAF
+111 
-125 EIEADGTFPQ
+125 
-135 SLTFPGREF
+135 
-144 EDDMGYK
+144 
-151 KQLYVFKD
+151 
-159 IVCEFKDFDVLS
+159 
-171 IKAETVFYDYSSE
+171 
-184 SVQRGTVTYFFKC
+184 
-197 VSGKGK
+197 
-203 SPVAEPVEVSEIG
+203 
-216 IQERNCMKTN
+216 MKTN

-378 VVSGKVLFSAIRSG
+378 VVSGKVLFTDSRSDG
-392 EEALILTKGQ
+392 EGLILTKGQ

-465 RRLSGEFSTSSLQ
+465 RSLSGEFSTSSLP

-498 TR
+498 VR

>member
-1 MKRIEYALATL
+1 
-12 LLLCSCQEKIDYWM
+12 
-26 SDAATA
+26 
-32 TMDRIVGEYALE
+32 
-44 SAEWSEGRIDLNDDG
+44 
-59 ISDPDFLTELSTA
+59 
-72 MGGRELRHLNVDMDE
+72 
-87 TFAYKVRIVWEC
+87 
-99 RVAQLYVYPNWR
+99 
-111 SEVWWEPYSLYEAF
+111 
-125 EIEADGTFPQ
+125 
-135 SLTFPGREF
+135 
-144 EDDMGYK
+144 
-151 KQLYVFKD
+151 
-159 IVCEFKDFDVLS
+159 
-171 IKAETVFYDYSSE
+171 
-184 SVQRGTVTYFFKC
+184 
-197 VSGKGK
+197 
-203 SPVAEPVEVSEIG
+203 
-216 IQERNCMKTN
+216 MKTN

-271 RIAGVAAAAAVGI
+271 RIAGVAAVAAVGI

-290 LTSWTGYA
+290 LTSWTDYA
-298 AYDIAQTFTLP
+298 TYDIAQTFTLP

-392 EEALILTKGQ
+392 EEAMILTKGQ

-465 RRLSGEFSTSSLQ
+465 RSLSGEFSTSSLQ

-485 SALGTDIQIESQP
+485 SALGTDTQIESQP